1 MYKTTIKLTTLIVI
15 ALVLGITLVMWGC
28 PRYGVYEQNLKGEA
42 ELARAAQNRQ
52 IAVQEAEA
60 KKESAKALADAEVI
74 RAEGVAKANKIIGES
89 LKGNEVYLHYLWLQ
103 TLEQS
108 KGETIYIPT
117 EANFPLMEAGR
128 LNKHSAIGK
137 DAASTIPQK

>member
-1 MYKTTIKLTTLIVI
+1 MFT
-15 ALVLGITLVMWGC
+15 ITLVMWGC
-28 PRYGVYEQNLKGEA
+28 PKYGVYEQNLKGEA

-52 IAVQEAEA
+52 ISVQEAEA

-74 RAEGVAKANKIIGES
+74 RAQGVAKANKIIGES
-89 LKGNEVYLHYLWLQ
+89 LKNNEVYLHYLWLQ

-128 LNKHSAIGK
+128 LNKPTK
-137 DAASTIPQK
+137 

>member
-1 MYKTTIKLTTLIVI
+1 MKQILLMATGSLLCVMLT
-15 ALVLGITLVMWGC
+15 MWLY
-28 PRYGVYEQNLKGEA
+28 PKYNVYQQTLKGEA
-42 ELARAAQNRQ
+42 ELRRAEQNRK

-60 KKESAKALADAEVI
+60 KKEAAKSLADAEVI
-74 RAEGVAKANKIIGES
+74 RAEGVAKANQIIGAS
-89 LKGNEVYLHYLWLQ
+89 LRGNEVYLHYLWLQ

-128 LNKHSAIGK
+128 LKGQMQTK
-137 DAASTIPQK
+137 P